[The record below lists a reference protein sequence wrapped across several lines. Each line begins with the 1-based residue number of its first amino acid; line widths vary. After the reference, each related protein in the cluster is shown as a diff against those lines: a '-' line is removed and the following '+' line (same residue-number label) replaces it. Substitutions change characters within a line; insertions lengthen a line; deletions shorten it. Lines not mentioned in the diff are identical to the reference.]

1 MFLQADDPNDGS
13 LLIYECGWMGCD
25 YQYEDI
31 QDLMI
36 HVMENGGHLGG
47 GKFFY
52 QYLISLLNCLVY
64 RGNTRLHNTRF
75 KYTVKIPEFL
85 VNRD

>member
-1 MFLQADDPNDGS
+1 MIYYVSYLYFKKADDPNDGS
-13 LLIYECGWMGCD
+13 LLIYECGWAGCD

-47 GKFFY
+47 GNFSVNFKFKF
-52 QYLISLLNCLVY
+52 ICM
-64 RGNTRLHNTRF
+64 
-75 KYTVKIPEFL
+75 
-85 VNRD
+85 

>member
-1 MFLQADDPNDGS
+1 MSLTFDAFVKAEDPNDGS
-13 LLIYECGWMGCD
+13 LLIYECGWSGCD

-47 GKFFY
+47 GESPSSET
-52 QYLISLLNCLVY
+52 LISQNNSISQVLDYCNC
-64 RGNTRLHNTRF
+64 
-75 KYTVKIPEFL
+75 
-85 VNRD
+85 